1 MSVFRTFSA
10 PFKLF
15 VATRGDALRACP
27 WLSYPA
33 PLALPIALAHSAFGA
48 ADRAGS
54 FRLWRCRSR
63 WLIPPLGAADRAG
76 SFRLWRCRSRW
87 LIPPLALPIAL
98 AHSAFGRCRS
108 RWLIPPLALPIALAH
123 SAFGAADRA
132 GLFRAF
138 GAVHRPRSFRF
149 GAGISDSKPSHAL
162 LCCDSSSVQ
171 LPDNLVH
178 DLVDVQSSYR
188 RLVLKPL
195 R

>member
-63 WLIPPLGAADRAG
+63 WLIPPL
-76 SFRLWRCRSRW
+76 
-87 LIPPLALPIAL
+87 ALPIAP
-98 AHSAFGRCRS
+98 AHS
-108 RWLIPPLALPIALAH
+108 
-123 SAFGAADRA
+123 
-132 GLFRAF
+132 AF

-162 LCCDSSSVQ
+162 FCCDYSSVQ
-171 LPDNLVH
+171 LPDNLVR

-188 RLVLKPL
+188 RLVLTPL